1 MAGRAASGIP
11 GISAPRG
18 HAVGAECSK
27 RPGKREVSQRPF
39 RENFFERHH
48 GKARRPPYRGPREWF
63 LASSTGS
70 FVNPAN
76 IAEKFQ
82 AEGVSGVSR
91 NTVAEYV
98 RYMEDAFLF
107 QTAKRFD
114 IRGKDYLSGQRKH
127 YFSGLGL
134 RNARLNY
141 RQFDRPR
148 LLENAVYNELASRGY
163 SVDVGRAQ
171 ARVKNAAGK
180 LATKHMESDFVV
192 HDSEKKMYIQ
202 VAEGLDDSGKKEQE
216 MASLL
221 HIRDGFPKYIL
232 VDQDVPAHCTESGIR
247 IMSIPDFLL
256 KDV

>member
-1 MAGRAASGIP
+1 MVSRFVGRVLCQPGQYRGEIP
-11 GISAPRG
+11 GG
-18 HAVGAECSK
+18 
-27 RPGKREVSQRPF
+27 
-39 RENFFERHH
+39 
-48 GKARRPPYRGPREWF
+48 
-63 LASSTGS
+63 
-70 FVNPAN
+70 
-76 IAEKFQ
+76 
-82 AEGVSGVSR
+82 GVSEVSR

-98 RYMEDAFLF
+98 RYTEDAFLV

-114 IRGKDYLSGQRKH
+114 IRGKDYLSGQQKC
-127 YFSGLGL
+127 YFSDLGL

-163 SVDVGRAQ
+163 SVDVGRVQ

>member
-1 MAGRAASGIP
+1 M
-11 GISAPRG
+11 
-18 HAVGAECSK
+18 
-27 RPGKREVSQRPF
+27 
-39 RENFFERHH
+39 
-48 GKARRPPYRGPREWF
+48 
-63 LASSTGS
+63 
-70 FVNPAN
+70 
-76 IAEKFQ
+76 
-82 AEGVSGVSR
+82 
-91 NTVAEYV
+91 
-98 RYMEDAFLF
+98 
-107 QTAKRFD
+107 
-114 IRGKDYLSGQRKH
+114 SGQRKH

-148 LLENAVYNELASRGY
+148 LLENAVYNELVSRGY
-163 SVDVGRAQ
+163 SVDVGRVQ

-247 IMSIPDFLL
+247 IMSISDFLL